1 MKGLYFPILIIV
13 ILASWGNSFVWL
25 QKFYVDYGGL
35 ISAEAREG
43 MLVMKNIEAKVR
55 ASRPISII
63 FTGDIM
69 LSRGVGYQIKK
80 NNDFN
85 YPFLKIAD
93 TVKSADIAFGNLEG
107 PISSRGSNQ
116 GSIYSFR
123 DDPKVVEGLKFA
135 GFDVLSLANNHM
147 LDWGRESLEDTVSIF
162 KANNIESVGAG
173 KNYDEA
179 NKPVIKEING
189 TKFAFLAYTNL
200 LPASFTA
207 AKDTAGISEFN
218 PENIKKSVEAAKKN
232 ADIVI
237 VSLHWG
243 EEYAKSPSLWQKNL
257 AHALI
262 DSGADLIIGHHPHVV
277 QGTEK
282 YTSSTNTASLVPLSE
297 AAGDESDKQ
306 GKTGWIAYSLGNFVF
321 DQNFSEETMKGLMIK
336 AVFRNKKL
344 TDFQPIKID
353 ISKTFQPV
361 KQIPASL

>member
-1 MKGLYFPILIIV
+1 MKRLYFPILIII
-13 ILASWGNSFVWL
+13 ILALWGSGFVWL
-25 QKFYVDYGGL
+25 QRFYADYSD
-35 ISAEAREG
+35 IFSAEAKEKV
-43 MLVMKNIEAKVR
+43 LVMKIIEAKIR
-55 ASRPISII
+55 ASRPVSII
-63 FTGDIM
+63 FTGDMM
-69 LSRGVGYQIKK
+69 LSRGVDYQMKK
-80 NNDFN
+80 NKDFN

-123 DDPKVVEGLKFA
+123 DDPKVAGGLRFA
-135 GFDVLSLANNHM
+135 GFDILSLANNHI
-147 LDWGRESLEDTVSIF
+147 LDWGTEALEDTISIL
-162 KANNIESVGAG
+162 KANNIEPVGAG
-173 KNYDEA
+173 KNYEEA
-179 NKPVIKEING
+179 NKPIIKEVNG

-207 AKDTAGISEFN
+207 AKNAAGISEFN
-218 PENIKKSVEAAKKN
+218 QENIKKAVEGAKKN

-282 YTSSTNTASLVPLSE
+282 Y
-297 AAGDESDKQ
+297 
-306 GKTGWIAYSLGNFVF
+306 KTGWIAYSLGNFVF
-321 DQNFSEETMKGLMIK
+321 DQNFSEETMKGLMVK

-344 TDFQPIKID
+344 TDFQQIKID

-361 KQIPASL
+361 K